1 MFKPTQ
7 KGHKVSHYVVEQIRD
22 AILTGEFKPGDRLA
36 SERELI
42 DQFQVSKA
50 SMREALR
57 VLEGMGLIETRKGTG
72 GGIFAAEVNMNTTVH
87 SLTNFLHFKNVS
99 VGDITMLRYFLEPR
113 LAEIASSKVTENDI
127 RILETMTD
135 DEVNAPPVKDQRGIG
150 FHYYIARFS
159 ENPLLILLMD
169 FVESL
174 LADLKVK
181 LNPEPEFYREV
192 EDDHYRIIKCL
203 RRRDAVGV
211 REEMAEHVLRV
222 GRFLAKLAGTVPFYP
237 AEYHG
242 DSSIPGK
249 QTLPGWSQFTKHDE
263 SLPSMAEETLQDL
276 GVLLRCVG
284 NGDLYLVKLRQQESE
299 IHEQPE
305 LKNVQDISV
314 TL

>member
-36 SERELI
+36 SERELV

-99 VGDITMLRYFLEPR
+99 VGDITMLRYFLEPQ
-113 LAEIASSKVTENDI
+113 LAQIAVTKVTENDI
-127 RILETMTD
+127 RILGTMTD
-135 DEVNAPPVKDQRGIG
+135 DEVNAAPVKDQRGIG

-174 LADLKVK
+174 LADLKIK
-181 LNPEPEFYREV
+181 LNPGPEFFHEV
-192 EDDHYRIIKCL
+192 EQDHYRIIECFK
-203 RRRDAVGV
+203 RRDGVAVKK
-211 REEMAEHVLRV
+211 EMADHVVRV
-222 GRFLAKLAGTVPFYP
+222 GRFLAKLAGSVPFYP
-237 AEYHG
+237 SEFQ
-242 DSSIPGK
+242 SVSRSLCK
-249 QTLPGWSQFTKHDE
+249 QSLVCHSLVTNHNE
-263 SLPSMAEETLQDL
+263 SLPLIAEETLQDL
-276 GVLLRCVG
+276 GVLLRRVD
-284 NGDLYLVKLRQQESE
+284 NGELYLVKFNGKSE
-299 IHEQPE
+299 IHEQSE
-305 LKNVQDISV
+305 LKNIQDMSL
-314 TL
+314 T

>member
-7 KGHKVSHYVVEQIRD
+7 KGRKVSHYIVEQIRD

-99 VGDITMLRYFLEPR
+99 VADITMLRYFLEPR
-113 LAEIASSKVTENDI
+113 LAQIAASRVCENDI

-135 DEVNAPPVKDQRGIG
+135 DEVNAPPIKDQRGIG

-181 LNPEPEFYREV
+181 LNPGPEFYREV
-192 EDDHYRIIKCL
+192 EGDHYRIIECL
-203 RRRDAVGV
+203 RRRDVV
-211 REEMAEHVLRV
+211 RVKVEMAEHVVRV
-222 GRFLAKLAGTVPFYP
+222 GHFLARLGGTVPFHP
-237 AEYHG
+237 TELQR
-242 DSSIPGK
+242 DTCDVGK
-249 QTLPGWSQFTKHDE
+249 QSETDYSNVVQHPG
-263 SLPSMAEETLQDL
+263 SLPSGAKEKLQDL
-276 GVLLRCVG
+276 GVLLRRVG
-284 NGDLYLVKLRQQESE
+284 NGELYLVKFDPKLEFGEES
-299 IHEQPE
+299 E
-305 LKNVQDISV
+305 LKNSHDVSV